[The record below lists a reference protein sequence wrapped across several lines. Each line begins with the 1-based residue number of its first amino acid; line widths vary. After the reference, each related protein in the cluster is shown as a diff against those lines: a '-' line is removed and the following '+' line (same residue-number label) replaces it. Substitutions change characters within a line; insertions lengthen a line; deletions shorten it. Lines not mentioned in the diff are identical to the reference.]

1 MEPKIAQI
9 REDLDNLKTCME
21 AKNCEHPDEEASGRV
36 LAAQTRSTKGEAN
49 NVFWAA
55 SMYLTA
61 TDRCGPQVIKVVY
74 ETLNNES

>member
-21 AKNCEHPDEEASGRV
+21 AKNCEHPDEEASGRA
-36 LAAQTRSTKGEAN
+36 LALEDRSTKPTAN

-61 TDRCGPQVIKVVY
+61 TDRCGPQVSVY
-74 ETLNNES
+74 R

>member
-1 MEPKIAQI
+1 METG
-9 REDLDNLKTCME
+9 DCDHL
-21 AKNCEHPDEEASGRV
+21 DEEGSGRA
-36 LAAQTRSTKGEAN
+36 LALEDRSTKGTAN

-61 TDRCGPQVIKVVY
+61 TDRCGPQVIEVVY